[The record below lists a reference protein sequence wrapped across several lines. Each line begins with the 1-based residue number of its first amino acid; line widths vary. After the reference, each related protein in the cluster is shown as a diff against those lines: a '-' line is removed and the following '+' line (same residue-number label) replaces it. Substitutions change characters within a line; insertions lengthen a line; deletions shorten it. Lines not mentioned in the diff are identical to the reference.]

1 MQTQTRVISTDF
13 EKFVKKS
20 AQDHDVLLDLQ
31 TALLDEKRIRDS
43 GAFTDLMVQSRM
55 DTIVRDCIVSERLG
69 ESWSKYLEG
78 LIQGLATFFEE
89 VPNGT
94 L

>member
-1 MQTQTRVISTDF
+1 MQMQTRVISTEF

-31 TALLDEKRIRDS
+31 AAMLDEKRIRDS
-43 GAFTDLMVQSRM
+43 GAFTDLMVHSRM
-55 DTIVRDCIVSERLG
+55 ETIVRDCIVSERLG

-78 LIQGLATFFEE
+78 LIQGLATLFEE
-89 VPNGT
+89 VPDGT

>member
-1 MQTQTRVISTDF
+1 MKRYKLNRARF
-13 EKFVKKS
+13 AEF
-20 AQDHDVLLDLQ
+20 LLEVG
-31 TALLDEKRIRDS
+31 TMAGTAALLDEKRIRDS

-55 DTIVRDCIVSERLG
+55 ETIVRDCIVSERLG

-89 VPNGT
+89 VQDGT